1 MCLLAWSKVLFC
13 NHPACNPRI
22 NLSDACRAQTCD
34 RTHAEVF
41 SFKYLARNV
50 ETLDESAAKLSRIS
64 CKTISTTTEVTSAS
78 RRLSRGIMPD
88 MGWFSIYI
96 TRYGVVRPDMGWSA
110 RKMSRIWGGPFMFR
124 YGVVRPQNAQ
134 IWGGQVL
141 CPDMGWSARKTL
153 RYGVVRHRPNMG
165 WSAHRTLGYGV
176 VRYGVRIWGGPPT
189 ERSDMGWSDIAR
201 IWGGPPTKR
210 SDMGV
215 VRHRPDMGWS
225 AHKTLG
231 YGVVCTLCEC
241 LPPTPLYGPSCRS
254 TSTYSLPTP
263 STGW

>member
-1 MCLLAWSKVLFC
+1 MGLLAWSKVLFC

-124 YGVVRPQNAQ
+124 YGVVRPQNAR
-134 IWGGQVL
+134 IWGGQVR
-141 CPDMGWSARKTL
+141 CPD
-153 RYGVVRHRPNMG
+153 MG
-165 WSAHRTLGYGV
+165 WSAHRTLRYGV
-176 VRYGVRIWGGPPT
+176 VGHRP
-189 ERSDMGWSDIAR
+189 DMGWSAHKTL
-201 IWGGPPTKR
+201 GY
-210 SDMGV
+210 GV

>member
-1 MCLLAWSKVLFC
+1 
-13 NHPACNPRI
+13 
-22 NLSDACRAQTCD
+22 
-34 RTHAEVF
+34 
-41 SFKYLARNV
+41 
-50 ETLDESAAKLSRIS
+50 
-64 CKTISTTTEVTSAS
+64 
-78 RRLSRGIMPD
+78 

-210 SDMGV
+210 SDMGWSDIA
-215 VRHRPDMGWS
+215 RIWGGPPTKRSDMGWS
-225 AHKTLG
+225 VPYANASHQHH
-231 YGVVCTLCEC
+231 CTGPHAGALR
-241 LPPTPLYGPSCRS
+241 PILYPHLAPGGNMCSWFARS
-254 TSTYSLPTP
+254 H
-263 STGW
+263 